1 MNFDKDEDDELEFLN
16 DNDMSSGAEMGG
28 PAFVAPVDVPG
39 GMPADDDGMGP
50 GFIRQSRHPSAAFFH
65 LFFKSLALLV
75 YMFAGLF
82 NFDFI
87 FVCVICILLLAFD
100 FWTVKNVTGR
110 LLVGLRWWNYVKDD
124 GTNEWVFESLENMSE
139 VNANDSR
146 VFWMGLYVPV
156 VIWTGLLVIEV
167 LTLKFMWLIIV
178 LIALSMLVA
187 NIIGYTKCSSDA
199 KAKMKNM
206 MDQGSAGFSAMKMFA
221 GSSAV
226 QNAFGGLFG
235 GSNASTSG
243 GVTQS
248 VVV

>member
-1 MNFDKDEDDELEFLN
+1 MQFEKDEDDELEFLN
-16 DNDMSSGAEMGG
+16 DNDMSTGDMGG
-28 PAFVAPVDVPG
+28 GAFVAPVDVPG
-39 GMPADDDGMGP
+39 GLPADDAGLGP

-75 YMFAGLF
+75 YMFSGLF
-82 NFDFI
+82 GFDFI

-110 LLVGLRWWNYVKDD
+110 LLVGLRWWNYVKED

-156 VIWTGLLVIEV
+156 AIWTGLLVID
-167 LTLKFMWLIIV
+167 TLKLQFQWLIV
-178 LIALSMLVA
+178 VFIALSMHVA

-206 MDQGSAGFSAMKMFA
+206 MDQGTAGFSAMKMFA

-226 QNAFGGLFG
+226 QSAFSGLFG
-235 GSNASTSG
+235 GNSSSQ
-243 GVTQS
+243 TQS